1 MAKVTL
7 GNRPKSFPLKTVTA
21 DMPEGG
27 VGDIGVVFKYRTRS
41 EYAEYSDTIFTAA
54 QVEVPAVA
62 AEDTEQGKAAF
73 NFSLAEALS
82 KTADKQ
88 VGFLLD
94 VIDSWDLPHELTRQ
108 TLTQLCDEL
117 PGLAIAVITKYR
129 EMCVEGRLGN

>member
-21 DMPEGG
+21 EMPEGG
-27 VGDIGVVFKYRTRS
+27 SGEIGIVFKYRTRS
-41 EYAEYSDTIFTAA
+41 EYGEYSDAIFAAA
-54 QVEVPAVA
+54 QVQVPVSA
-62 AEDTEQGKAAF
+62 ADDTEQGKSAF

-82 KTADKQ
+82 KTSDKQ

-94 VIDSWDLPHELTRQ
+94 AIDSWDLPHDFTRQ
-108 TLTQLCDEL
+108 NLAQLCDEL